1 MLLFLGALML
11 VLSWADFSYVLPATA
26 AMYAIVPLLG
36 HFCSRKCDGA
46 ALGGSGPDLRR
57 EFCLWRRLLPA
68 RRRRAEACELRL
80 TLIILVLAGTGGDI
94 SVAHAMKRLGE
105 VQSFSPWYR
114 AFSGSRFPRG
124 LDVDW
129 HPQLTL
135 AFCSLL
141 FLLSWEAVSFVVPA
155 MALSYVT
162 GAIGGK
168 YFLGEK
174 LTPWRW
180 AGIALVSVGVALVC
194 LG

>member
-1 MLLFLGALML
+1 MR
-11 VLSWADFSYVLPATA
+11 TA
-26 AMYAIVPLLG
+26 
-36 HFCSRKCDGA
+36 
-46 ALGGSGPDLRR
+46 
-57 EFCLWRRLLPA
+57 
-68 RRRRAEACELRL
+68 L

-94 SVAHAMKRLGE
+94 AVAHAMKRLGE
-105 VQSFSPWYR
+105 LHSFSPMVIVRFLGR
-114 AFSGSRFPRG
+114 AFLEGWMWIG
-124 LDVDW
+124 IL
-129 HPQLTL
+129 QLTL